1 MQYEPFHTALLLYL
15 LKKGCVYM
23 ESIISR
29 VSYLNGLIE
38 GLGIDNAS
46 KEGRVILEMAKI
58 LKEMANEIEFLKD
71 MQEEM
76 EEYVDAI
83 DEDLSVLEEDLYDED
98 EDEEFDCDEDDFDNY
113 ININCPHCDETVY
126 IDSEICSSNEKIT
139 CPNCHKEIPMDIC
152 SE

>member
-1 MQYEPFHTALLLYL
+1 
-15 LKKGCVYM
+15 M
-23 ESIISR
+23 ESMVSR

-38 GLGIDNAS
+38 GLGIDNTS
-46 KEGRVILEMAKI
+46 KEGRVLLEIANI
-58 LKEMANEIEFLKD
+58 LKEMANEIEYVKD

-83 DEDLSVLEEDLYDED
+83 DEDLSNVEEDLYDED
-98 EDEEFDCDEDDFDNY
+98 DEFDYDEDDFDNY

-126 IDSEICSSNEKIT
+126 IDSEICNCNEKIT
-139 CPNCHKEIPMDIC
+139 CPNCHKEIPMDVC